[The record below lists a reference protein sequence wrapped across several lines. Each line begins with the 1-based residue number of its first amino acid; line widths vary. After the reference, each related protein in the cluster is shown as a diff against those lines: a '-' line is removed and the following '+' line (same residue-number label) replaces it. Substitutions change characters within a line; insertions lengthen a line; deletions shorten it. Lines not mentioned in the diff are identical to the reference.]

1 MRGKEGATAKRK
13 RLKENQS
20 GMKSEVKRVRE
31 TRKECR
37 TGKQRNYERLPMA
50 IELDS

>member
-20 GMKSEVKRVRE
+20 EVKRVRE

-37 TGKQRNYERLPMA
+37 KGKQRNYERLPMA